1 MKHPE
6 TWWGRGCAGLVL
18 FLAIVSAGAQ
28 TVPTASTYAQSASGQ
43 FTVTAPQQT
52 YFPSPY
58 SGTNTTII
66 RLEPAMVAMSAERIR
81 QSVWRELGV
90 TDQWQHKVFISLH
103 VVTPRTGD
111 RISIS
116 VDRAPSGWS
125 YRVTLPDQISKERY
139 LRAMTQLILL
149 ELANRSATVRS
160 AEIPSWLSDGLAFHL
175 LANNSDELVL
185 TPPRQNIGGVF
196 LSSISPEK
204 QQVSSLERAHK
215 TLLGE
220 MPLTFEELSWPTG
233 AQLEGSDT
241 ARFLACSQLF
251 TRRLLEL
258 NEGRKCMREFV
269 AALPGYL
276 NWQIAFLAAF
286 KQHFS
291 RPLEI
296 EKWWSLQAAAFSGR
310 DLIQTWTYEESW
322 TKLSAALREPVAVHS
337 TPDELPVRSEVS
349 LQTIIGNWNA
359 TRQREALQNR
369 MRDLDILRSRVAPEL
384 TGLATEYRQSLDQS
398 LRQQNLAGQSWSK
411 RGAPGGF
418 GGRNPLTTVKR
429 LDVLD
434 AQLEKLRPG
443 SLTIHAPQP
452 APPPATAFGSPLSN
466 ATP

>member
-6 TWWGRGCAGLVL
+6 TWWGQGCAGLVL

-52 YFPSPY
+52 YSPSPF
-58 SGTNTTII
+58 SGTNTTVI

-90 TDQWQHKVFISLH
+90 TGPWQHKVLISLYG
-103 VVTPRTGD
+103 VTPWTGD

-125 YRVTLPDQISKERY
+125 YRVTLPDKITSERY

-149 ELANRSATVRS
+149 ELANRSATGRS
-160 AEIPSWLSDGLAFHL
+160 AEIPAWLSDGLAFHL

-233 AQLEGSDT
+233 AQLDGSDT

-258 NEGRKCMREFV
+258 NDGRQCMRELV

-322 TKLSAALREPVAVHS
+322 SKLSAALREPVTVHHA
-337 TPDELPVRSEVS
+337 PDEMPERSEVS
-349 LQTIIGNWNA
+349 LQTILRDWDA
-359 TRQREALQNR
+359 TRQRAALQR
-369 MRDLDILRSRVAPEL
+369 KMGDLDVLRQRIAPEL
-384 TGLATEYRQSLDQS
+384 TGLATEYRQSLDQA
-398 LRQQNLAGQSWSK
+398 LRHPNLTTQAAAR
-411 RGAPGGF
+411 RGAASP
-418 GGRNPLTTVKR
+418 GGRNPLNSLKT
-429 LDVLD
+429 LDSLD
-434 AQLEKLRPG
+434 ARLEKLRPG
-443 SLTIHAPQP
+443 SLIIGP
-452 APPPATAFGSPLSN
+452 AK
-466 ATP
+466 